1 MYIGTFVDIDNCDR
15 FTILFINFSILIF
28 FFNRQNL
35 LKLPPF
41 QGENESKEKST
52 NGTVQQ
58 QGQGNT
64 LPNDKSRKEKLFN
77 ANTPKF

>member
-1 MYIGTFVDIDNCDR
+1 
-15 FTILFINFSILIF
+15 
-28 FFNRQNL
+28 

>member
-1 MYIGTFVDIDNCDR
+1 
-15 FTILFINFSILIF
+15 LF